1 MGWIARCVMMNHE
14 LWFSVHHAPT
24 QSCTTL
30 TIFSK
35 ILTYPLIFFI
45 VLFASVLFPPN
56 NKTVQWSRLL
66 HVDKRRLRLQ
76 RRLRA
81 VLEVSKQGTP
91 CIYTERL
98 QLQSHFLCKQYYINK
113 SSNLSIIIFL
123 ILFGFGTTSTIP
135 ACGCSYEFV
144 FNICRNTL
152 VWNDQTCYS
161 GAGICEVRSH

>member
-1 MGWIARCVMMNHE
+1 MGWIARCVMMNHD

-98 QLQSHFLCKQYYINK
+98 QLQSHFLCRQYYINNLLIFQLLFSYSFWIWYDFNHPPRAGAATSLFSTYAGTH
-113 SSNLSIIIFL
+113 SS
-123 ILFGFGTTSTIP
+123 GTTKRATLER
-135 ACGCSYEFV
+135 GFV
-144 FNICRNTL
+144 R
-152 VWNDQTCYS
+152 
-161 GAGICEVRSH
+161 

>member
-1 MGWIARCVMMNHE
+1 MMNHD

-30 TIFSK
+30 TIFSDK
-35 ILTYPLIFFI
+35 NINISSN
-45 VLFASVLFPPN
+45 LFHRCLLLLFLFPPYN
-56 NKTVQWSRLL
+56 NTVQWSRLL

-98 QLQSHFLCKQYYINK
+98 QLQSHFLCKQYY
-113 SSNLSIIIFL
+113 NLLIFL
-123 ILFGFGTTSTIP
+123 LFSFFFLVLVQLQPSP

>member
-1 MGWIARCVMMNHE
+1 MS
-14 LWFSVHHAPT
+14 L
-24 QSCTTL
+24 L
-30 TIFSK
+30 
-35 ILTYPLIFFI
+35 
-45 VLFASVLFPPN
+45 LFLFPPYN
-56 NKTVQWSRLL
+56 NTVQWSRLL

-98 QLQSHFLCKQYYINK
+98 QLQSHFLCKQYIYNK
-113 SSNLSIIIFL
+113 SLIFNYYFP